1 MRHYIS
7 TLQFCF
13 VRRFALFSLPARI
26 HMKVAYA
33 LDHNEGISPNLLF
46 QSQLLLLESIS
57 LVFGQL
63 LLVTDTVK
71 GLFPSKKL
79 EFFVF
84 RDLDVCGDVCSSFGD
99 DLLQRSTVCSPGTDI
114 P

>member
-26 HMKVAYA
+26 KMKVAYA

-57 LVFGQL
+57 
-63 LLVTDTVK
+63 
-71 GLFPSKKL
+71 
-79 EFFVF
+79 
-84 RDLDVCGDVCSSFGD
+84 
-99 DLLQRSTVCSPGTDI
+99 
-114 P
+114 